1 MKFDPARDRQ
11 NLDEFGIPH
20 ARESQFAEALELK
33 ALAGFGHSILL
44 TGLECFLLGKFE
56 VGREL
61 ASKAENFLRAAIE
74 HKEIP
79 RQYARGG
86 TEANRL
92 VGFARCHW
100 FLSKQ
105 HDLKSLK
112 EAVRWKEIW
121 FEDLGESWKT
131 EVQLTLPF
139 YLEAEEYETL
149 FHRFEQGKLTPPKKL
164 RNIKGEGTMSYVL
177 ARHRLGLE
185 YSADEVKAALDSFF
199 KRNMRSEWLNRGLFT
214 SVATWMK
221 IAFWKPGD
229 DPIATLLKCYDYLP
243 DLQRP
248 RYPAQSSASPANSGV
263 IQWPVAKPTKAGPL
277 EREFCLA
284 AYWPGRSESVED
296 CAGRLAFLL
305 EELAT
310 VDPFVANWYE
320 AGARKKGT
328 KQIDAANPERL
339 LKLLTAHS
347 GKAESTAF
355 HVELSNGSK
364 NGDAIDLRIACGSRS
379 ERVGNSVELVFP
391 AGLAPLASVEK
402 MSAVLAAVVRAW
414 EPEWAGVQSREAL
427 QLRPVEAG
435 QPFVD
440 WMLYLCRERCPNGAT
455 LHHPARLHALGGRLG
470 VIVITQDEPPDPR
483 NPEHLANIERARM
496 ALGL

>member
-1 MKFDPARDRQ
+1 MKFDPAHRRQ
-11 NLDEFGIPH
+11 NLDEFMIPH
-20 ARESQFAEALELK
+20 VRESQFAEALELK
-33 ALAGFGHSILL
+33 ALAGFGDSILS
-44 TGLECFLLGKFE
+44 TGIECYLLGKFQ
-56 VGREL
+56 VGNEL
-61 ASKAENFLRAAIE
+61 VSKAEIFFRAAIE

-79 RQYARGG
+79 RRYARGG
-86 TEANRL
+86 AEANRL
-92 VGFARCHW
+92 IGFAQCQW
-100 FLSKQ
+100 LLAKQ
-105 HDLKSLK
+105 PDLEILK
-112 EAVRWKEIW
+112 QAVKWREIW
-121 FEDLGESWKT
+121 FEEIGDPGKLN
-131 EVQLTLPF
+131 VQLALPF

-149 FHRFEQGKLTPPKKL
+149 FHRFALGKLTPPKKL

-185 YSADEVKAALDSFF
+185 YSDDEVKAALDSFL

-248 RYPAQSSASPANSGV
+248 RYPAQSSASPANSSV
-263 IQWPVAKPTKAGPL
+263 IQWPVPKPTKAGPL

-284 AYWPGRSESVED
+284 AYWPGRGESVED
-296 CAGRLAFLL
+296 CAGRLAFFL
-305 EELAT
+305 EELAG
-310 VDPFVANWYE
+310 VDPCVANWHE
-320 AGARKKGT
+320 AGARKKGA
-328 KQIDAANPERL
+328 KRIDAADPERL

-347 GKAESTAF
+347 GKAEAAGF
-355 HVELSNGSK
+355 HAELFNGSK
-364 NGDAIDLRIACGSRS
+364 NGDGIDLRITCGSRS
-379 ERVGNSVELVFP
+379 ERAGNSVELVFP

-427 QLRPVEAG
+427 QLRPLEAG

-455 LHHPARLHALGGRLG
+455 LHHPAQLHALGGRLG

-483 NPEHLANIERARM
+483 NPQHVANIERARM